1 MNFRQILVTGLFLYL
16 FAIAGTAF
24 VAFTYQ
30 ETAERIA
37 ENERAALLRRLREI
51 IPPEMHDNDLF
62 HDTIKVRDPAL
73 LGTDDPVTVYRVRKH
88 GRPIAVVLTAV
99 APDGY
104 SGSIKLLIG
113 ILFDGTVVGVRVVAH
128 HETPGLG
135 DAIEVERSDWIIRL
149 SGRSLSNPAPER
161 WKVKRDGGVFDQ
173 FTGATITPR
182 AVVNAVRLALV
193 YFSRNQE
200 QLFAEDPTTAPGASE
215 PGESE
220 ITPGL

>member
-1 MNFRQILVTGLFLYL
+1 MNVRQILVTGLFLFL
-16 FAIAGTAF
+16 FAIVGTAF
-24 VAFTYQ
+24 VAFTY
-30 ETAERIA
+30 EATAERIA
-37 ENERAALLRRLREI
+37 DNERAALLRRLREI
-51 IPPEMHDNDLF
+51 IPPEMHDNDLY
-62 HDTIKVRDPAL
+62 HDTIEVRDRAL
-73 LGTDDPVTVYRVRKH
+73 LGTDAPVTVYRVRKG

-104 SGSIKLLIG
+104 SGTIKLLIG

-135 DAIEVERSDWIIRL
+135 DAIEVERSDWIIRF
-149 SGRSLSNPAPER
+149 SGRSLGNPAPER

-193 YFSRNQE
+193 YFSRHE
-200 QLFAEDPTTAPGASE
+200 TQLFAENTPTAPGAGSE
-215 PGESE
+215 AGAK
-220 ITPGL
+220 

>member
-1 MNFRQILVTGLFLYL
+1 MNIRQILVTGLFLFL
-16 FAIAGTAF
+16 FAIVGTAF
-24 VAFTYQ
+24 VAFTYE

-37 ENERAALLRRLREI
+37 DNERAALLRRLREI

-62 HDTIKVRDPAL
+62 HDTIKVHDRAL
-73 LGTDDPVTVYRVRKH
+73 LGTDEPVTVYRVRKG

-104 SGSIKLLIG
+104 SGTIKLLIG

-135 DAIEVERSDWIIRL
+135 DAIEVERSDWIIRF
-149 SGRSLSNPAPER
+149 SGRSLGNPAPER

-193 YFSRNQE
+193 YFSRHQVE
-200 QLFAEDPTTAPGASE
+200 LFAENTPTAPGAGSE
-215 PGESE
+215 AGAK
-220 ITPGL
+220 

>member
-1 MNFRQILVTGLFLYL
+1 MNFRQILVTGLFLFL

-24 VAFTYQ
+24 VAFTYE

-37 ENERAALLRRLREI
+37 DNERAALLRRLREI
-51 IPPEMHDNDLF
+51 IPPEMHDNDLYR
-62 HDTIKVRDPAL
+62 DTIQVRDAAL
-73 LGTDDPVTVYRVRKH
+73 LGTDDPVTVYRARKH

-104 SGSIKLLIG
+104 SGTIKLLIG
-113 ILFDGTVVGVRVVAH
+113 ILFNGTVVGARVIAH

-135 DAIEVERSDWIIRL
+135 DAIEVEKSDWIIRL
-149 SGRSLSNPAPER
+149 SGRSLGNPAPER

-200 QLFAEDPTTAPGASE
+200 QLFAEKPPTAPAAGE

-220 ITPGL
+220 ITPS